1 MSDAVTDDH
10 YKLVDAILIELGIN
24 PREKFIADFRR
35 RPIAQLIADSAAR
48 AMANVIQERGELLAN
63 TRSGN
68 EIAAENIKL
77 RVECERLRQ
86 LNIVAVNSKLD
97 AAERAEKAEAEIA
110 RLKESEKIF
119 REHHDHHFR
128 RATLAERDAADA
140 TARAEKAEADFAK
153 ERARVVLCDKTI
165 RAIRAANVTDFG
177 TTGDDA
183 IERLIKA
190 HFDATGAKTTGAP
203 FDEALQEGVK

>member
-35 RPIAQLIADSAAR
+35 RPVAQLIAGSAAR
-48 AMANVIQERGELLAN
+48 AVALAER
-63 TRSGN
+63 S
-68 EIAAENIKL
+68 
-77 RVECERLRQ
+77 RQ

-97 AAERAEKAEAEIA
+97 ATERAEKAEAECA
-110 RLKESEKIF
+110 QFKESEKIL

-153 ERARVVLCDKTI
+153 ERSRVVLCDKTI

-183 IERLIKA
+183 IERLIKS
-190 HFDATGAKTTGAP
+190 HFDAAGAKTTGAP